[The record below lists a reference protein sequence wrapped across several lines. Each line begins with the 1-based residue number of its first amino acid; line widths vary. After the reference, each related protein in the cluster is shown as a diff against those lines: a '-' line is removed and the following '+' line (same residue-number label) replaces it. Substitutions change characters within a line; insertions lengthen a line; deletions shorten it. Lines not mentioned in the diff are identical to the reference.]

1 MNLNRFTAPKLVRA
15 PDAPAGSAPPADP
28 AAPPAPPAAAPE
40 APDLSWIGD
49 AYKGEKGYDLDRFRA
64 DYEQMAS
71 RDAMYA
77 ERMAEVPEAPTGYEF
92 AIPADVDFG
101 DLDLPEGFAVDLK
114 ADDPAMAPL
123 FEGLGGFMHKHGI
136 PKSAT
141 GELMGLLAKYEAAK
155 YSGLYAAANAE
166 MQSLGTAAQA
176 RISNVKRSLEAKLPA
191 DLATALAKATTTAA
205 GVKALERLLAP
216 ARSTTTQTSVPPG
229 ADVDNMTPAQM
240 LRYANRQKMGA
251 A

>member
-1 MNLNRFTAPKLVRA
+1 MNLNRFTAPRLVRA
-15 PDAPAGSAPPADP
+15 PQDEGGGSGEGEGASA
-28 AAPPAPPAAAPE
+28 
-40 APDLSWIGD
+40 APDLSFIGD
-49 AYKGEKGYDLDRFRA
+49 TYKTDAGYDLDRFRA
-64 DYEQMAS
+64 DYEQLAS

-77 ERMAEVPEAPTGYEF
+77 ERMAEVPEDPTGYEF
-92 AIPADVDFG
+92 AIPEDVDFG

-114 ADDPAMAPL
+114 ADDPQLAPL

-141 GELMGLLAKYEAAK
+141 PELMGLLAKYEAAK
-155 YSGLYAAANAE
+155 YSGLYAAAQAE

-191 DLATALAKATTTAA
+191 DLAQALTKATSTAA

-240 LRYANRQKMGA
+240 LRYANRQRMGA